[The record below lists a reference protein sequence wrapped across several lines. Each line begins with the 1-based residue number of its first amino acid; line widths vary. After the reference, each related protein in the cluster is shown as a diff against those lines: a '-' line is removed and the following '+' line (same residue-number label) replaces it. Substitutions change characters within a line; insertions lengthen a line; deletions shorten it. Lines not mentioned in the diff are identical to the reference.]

1 MSTKLILLIP
11 GIGGSTLCDTYGD
24 PVWGYHVRGSASTI
38 LRRPERLAIDQPLRP
53 SGLLKTMAVL
63 PWKKVAGYESLE
75 RTIRSLYRLRDDEVD
90 VSLETRPPN
99 LSARLVSFPYDF
111 RLPAQ
116 EVAQRLLWD
125 VERRLEALGPDTKVI
140 AIAHSLGGLVA
151 RWWWAM
157 GGHAVC
163 ERLITI
169 GTPHRGA
176 PKAVDWLVNG
186 VRFGGGPASAVTGH
200 VFGEATEVLR
210 SWPSTYELLPRYR
223 AVFERDQPRYPHEL
237 AVATADFRNR
247 ASSAYAS
254 HLELETICTRLHELP
269 PAQRPTQVSFYSQ
282 GHPTPARAVVTES
295 GLQISKTDAEWLP
308 NVGWLGDGTVPA
320 ISAIPIEHSTGPDVD
335 QFRRFAPESHIPLQS
350 GQTVA
355 AYLASLNS
363 ASLAS
368 VRDVGATAP
377 WIGFDVDDVYPVGQL
392 SVLSV
397 RLNGADRTDAGA
409 RISVRGPGDMDFGDA
424 VAMEPDEDGWSVRVA
439 PPEEGCYSVKVQV
452 DYGRN
457 RQIITA
463 YDSYGA
469 YAV

>member
-1 MSTKLILLIP
+1 MLQF
-11 GIGGSTLCDTYGD
+11 LC
-24 PVWGYHVRGSASTI
+24 
-38 LRRPERLAIDQPLRP
+38 
-53 SGLLKTMAVL
+53 KM
-63 PWKKVAGYESLE
+63 
-75 RTIRSLYRLRDDEVD
+75 
-90 VSLETRPPN
+90 
-99 LSARLVSFPYDF
+99 
-111 RLPAQ
+111 
-116 EVAQRLLWD
+116 
-125 VERRLEALGPDTKVI
+125 
-140 AIAHSLGGLVA
+140 
-151 RWWWAM
+151 
-157 GGHAVC
+157 
-163 ERLITI
+163 
-169 GTPHRGA
+169 
-176 PKAVDWLVNG
+176 
-186 VRFGGGPASAVTGH
+186 
-200 VFGEATEVLR
+200 
-210 SWPSTYELLPRYR
+210 
-223 AVFERDQPRYPHEL
+223 
-237 AVATADFRNR
+237 
-247 ASSAYAS
+247 
-254 HLELETICTRLHELP
+254 
-269 PAQRPTQVSFYSQ
+269 
-282 GHPTPARAVVTES
+282 
-295 GLQISKTDAEWLP
+295 
-308 NVGWLGDGTVPA
+308 
-320 ISAIPIEHSTGPDVD
+320 D